1 MAHGCDDGSTPDVE
15 PLRWGV
21 LGVADIAV
29 HKVIPAMQATPL
41 CPVVAIASRSAGKAA
56 DAARRLGIA
65 DAHGSYES
73 LLASDAVDA
82 VYIPL
87 PNHLHHEWTLAA
99 ADAGKHVL
107 CEKPLA
113 LTSADARR
121 MIEHCER
128 SGVALMEAFMYR
140 LHPLWTTLRSLVTA
154 GRIGEPRAIQTV
166 FSYYNDD
173 PDDIRNQREAGGG
186 ALYDIG
192 CYAINLA
199 RMIFGSEPATVQAS
213 VRTDERFGTDAMTS
227 AVLDFGGRHATF
239 VCSTQLEPA
248 QRVEVLG
255 TDGRIVV
262 DIPFNIPPD
271 RPTRLQCV
279 AGGSPPVD
287 PHVELVEL
295 APTDPY
301 AAQAIAFT
309 EAVRRNRPMP
319 VSPRDA
325 IGNLEVIESIL
336 SGAVAGAA

>member
-1 MAHGCDDGSTPDVE
+1 MAHGRDDGSTPDVE

-128 SGVALMEAFMYR
+128 SGVALMAAFMYR